1 MCHGIFIHSFSA
13 THCFDSSSYEVRST
27 CNCIPR
33 TFGHQ
38 AHQHNQWQ
46 MQVRQSKA
54 LSLENLQMETL
65 EPAWLN
71 AWNWFGYHRSLFGSR
86 CKWHTYLGAKATRGN
101 RGKPALV
108 VVGTVGAI
116 PSRSISM
123 QAFRSIVT
131 VGRSEEANEYFNFK
145 VQSDGPSQHTC
156 RQDSVPFSP
165 PTPA

>member
-108 VVGTVGAI
+108 VVGTVGAPI
-116 PSRSISM
+116 QKYLNASIQKHCDRWQEWRSKWIF
-123 QAFRSIVT
+123 QFQ
-131 VGRSEEANEYFNFK
+131 G
-145 VQSDGPSQHTC
+145 
-156 RQDSVPFSP
+156 SVRWPFTTHLP
-165 PTPA
+165 PRFSAL